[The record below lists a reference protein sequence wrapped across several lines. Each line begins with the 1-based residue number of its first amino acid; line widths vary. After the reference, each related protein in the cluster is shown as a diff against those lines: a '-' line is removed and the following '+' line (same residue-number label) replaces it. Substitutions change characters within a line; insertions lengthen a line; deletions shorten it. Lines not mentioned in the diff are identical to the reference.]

1 MSFDTFVKID
11 GIEGESTDSKH
22 SGWIEATQYKAGAS
36 QKVSSTASSAGG
48 ATTGRA
54 DVKPFTFT
62 KQVDGSSP
70 KLFQACCAGTHF
82 NKIVIAIHRAGGTEK
97 VKFME
102 YELSD
107 CIISDVTTVGG
118 ENQFPTESISIDFG
132 KIVVTYVVQKRQ
144 GGGPAGNICA
154 GWDLERNRKV

>member
-1 MSFDTFVKID
+1 MSFDAFVKID

-36 QKVSSTASSAGG
+36 QKVSSTVSSAGG
-48 ATTGRA
+48 ATTGRV

-82 NKIVIAIHRAGGTEK
+82 NKIIIAIHRAGETEK
-97 VKFME
+97 VKFMQ

-132 KIVVTYVVQKRQ
+132 KIIATYVVQKRQ

-154 GWDLERNRKV
+154 GWDLQRNCKV